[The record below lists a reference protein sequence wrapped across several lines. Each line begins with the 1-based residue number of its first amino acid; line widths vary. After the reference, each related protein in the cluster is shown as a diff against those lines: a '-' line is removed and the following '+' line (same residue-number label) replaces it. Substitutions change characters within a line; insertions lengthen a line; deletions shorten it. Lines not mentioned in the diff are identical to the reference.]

1 MNIPK
6 SVIPTAS
13 TMRDERSA
21 YEKSSKE
28 NLKQLINDLELTEL
42 HKQSLRS
49 RWLDQVSW
57 MGKKARHCQR
67 WYYILRLIAIIGAL
81 IVPALVGLN
90 PAAFGDANIFAANL
104 VISLTFGLSL
114 LVAICVATEEFFHF
128 GERWRHYRSTAERLK
143 IEGWQFFQLAGP
155 YQDFKT
161 HEEAYSIFATRTES
175 IQQQEVDVFITEIAK
190 EKKKEQEAKNP
201 NEANK

>member
-6 SVIPTAS
+6 SVIPVTS
-13 TMRDERSA
+13 TIKDERSA

-49 RWLDQVSW
+49 RWLDQMSW

-67 WYYILRLIAIIGAL
+67 WYYILRLIAIIGGV
-81 IVPALVGLN
+81 IVPALVSLN
-90 PAAFGDANIFAANL
+90 FNNQFAVGFINGT
-104 VISLTFGLSL
+104 TFGLSMI
-114 LVAICVATEEFFHF
+114 VAISIATEEFFHF

-143 IEGWQFFQLAGP
+143 IEGWQFFHFVGP
-155 YQDFKT
+155 YKDFKP
-161 HEEAYSIFATRTES
+161 HEEGYSIFATRTES
-175 IQQQEVDVFITEIAK
+175 IQQQEVDVFITEIAR

>member
-6 SVIPTAS
+6 SVIPVTS
-13 TMRDERSA
+13 TIRDERSA

-57 MGKKARHCQR
+57 MGKKARHCER
-67 WYYILRLIAIIGAL
+67 WYYILRLIAIIGAV

-90 PAAFGDANIFAANL
+90 FAGDQFAADF
-104 VISLTFGLSL
+104 VKGTTFGLSMI
-114 LVAICVATEEFFHF
+114 VAISVASEEFFHF

-175 IQQQEVDVFITEIAK
+175 IQQQEVDVYITEIAK

-201 NEANK
+201 NEAKINS

>member
-6 SVIPTAS
+6 SVIPVPS
-13 TMRDERSA
+13 TIKDERSA
-21 YEKSSKE
+21 YEKSSKD

-67 WYYILRLIAIIGAL
+67 WYYILRLIAIIGGV
-81 IVPALVGLN
+81 IVPTLVGLN
-90 PAAFGDANIFAANL
+90 LVGNQFAADI
-104 VISLTFGLSL
+104 VKGITFGLSMI
-114 LVAICVATEEFFHF
+114 VAISLATEEFFHF

-175 IQQQEVDVFITEIAK
+175 IHQQEVDVYITEVAK

-201 NEANK
+201 NEPSK